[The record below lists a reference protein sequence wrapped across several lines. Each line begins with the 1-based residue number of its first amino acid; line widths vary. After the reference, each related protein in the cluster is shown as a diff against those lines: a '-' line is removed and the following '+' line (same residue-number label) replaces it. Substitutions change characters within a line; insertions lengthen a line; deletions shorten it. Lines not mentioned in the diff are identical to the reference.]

1 MERRVEERKTDSRAA
16 TTVDPVGDALF
27 KTGCV
32 TADFKSRAVGNGEIG
47 KRDLRWKQREGEER
61 RRHISRIIQ

>member
-1 MERRVEERKTDSRAA
+1 MERRVEERKKTDSRAA
-16 TTVDPVGDALF
+16 TTGNPVGDALF

-47 KRDLRWKQREGEER
+47 KWENLRLYRVR
-61 RRHISRIIQ
+61 LL